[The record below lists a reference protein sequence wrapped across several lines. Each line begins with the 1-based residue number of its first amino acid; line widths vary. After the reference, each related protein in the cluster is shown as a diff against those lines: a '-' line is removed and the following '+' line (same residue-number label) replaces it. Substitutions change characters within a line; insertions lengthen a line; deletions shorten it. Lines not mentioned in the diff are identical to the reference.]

1 MSCAQKCPD
10 ISDGWGPCV
19 TTSKP
24 VIHHLVLYQSCGTN
38 ALFEKNILNFSQ
50 IPEAQFNSIP
60 LLSQFS
66 KGASA
71 QLVMLFQMEAA
82 TKTPQSQAPSFI
94 LQFSPCLF
102 KHRRQKGKRIIIYN
116 WDLTFFFVDLLSSNL
131 NYVCISLW
139 LFVLLQFSSE
149 LLKLQQLLNR
159 SLMH

>member
-1 MSCAQKCPD
+1 MLGSLLRTV
-10 ISDGWGPCV
+10 GWV
-19 TTSKP
+19 VHRNVQTSLMAEG
-24 VIHHLVLYQSCGTN
+24 HVLQHQN
-38 ALFEKNILNFSQ
+38 QLFLIWFYIKAVELMHYLKKNILNFSQ

-71 QLVMLFQMEAA
+71 QLVMFQMKAA
-82 TKTPQSQAPSFI
+82 AKTPQSQAPSFI

-139 LFVLLQFSSE
+139 LFVLL
-149 LLKLQQLLNR
+149 
-159 SLMH
+159 